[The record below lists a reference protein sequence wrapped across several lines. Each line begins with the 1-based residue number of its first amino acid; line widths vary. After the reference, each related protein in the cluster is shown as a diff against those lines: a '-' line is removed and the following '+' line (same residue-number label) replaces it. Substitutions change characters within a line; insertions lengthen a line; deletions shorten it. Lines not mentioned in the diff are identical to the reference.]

1 MSPSIRRF
9 MNSTKEYLINLE
21 MFKNRRLRKQLYSD
35 AIRLSRDGVSV
46 LAAYL
51 KRTLIGNNKQH
62 TYSDQSTPYYAG
74 YMNTRRQS
82 YRTGQQTTGR
92 QTQTFRNNKLNSV
105 QLASDIT
112 NAIFRALNL

>member
-1 MSPSIRRF
+1 

-21 MFKNRRLRKQLYSD
+21 MFKKNGRLRKQLYSD
-35 AIRLSRDGVSV
+35 AIRLSRDGVNV
-46 LAAYL
+46 LTAYL
-51 KRTLIGNNKQH
+51 KRTIIANNKQH
-62 TYSDQSTPYYAG
+62 TYSDQSTPSYAG

-112 NAIFRALNL
+112 NDIFSTLNL

>member
-1 MSPSIRRF
+1 

-21 MFKNRRLRKQLYSD
+21 MLKNGRLGKQLYSD

-46 LAAYL
+46 LIAYL

-62 TYSDQSTPYYAG
+62 TYSDQSTPSYAG
-74 YMNTRRQS
+74 YMNTRQQS

-105 QLASDIT
+105 HLLSDIT
-112 NAIFRALNL
+112 NAIFSALNL

>member
-1 MSPSIRRF
+1 
-9 MNSTKEYLINLE
+9 
-21 MFKNRRLRKQLYSD
+21 MFKNGRLGKQLYSD
-35 AIRLSRDGVSV
+35 AIRVSRDGVSV

-51 KRTLIGNNKQH
+51 KRIIIGNKQH

-82 YRTGQQTTGR
+82 YITGQQTTGR

>member
-1 MSPSIRRF
+1 

-21 MFKNRRLRKQLYSD
+21 MFKNGRLRKQLYRD
-35 AIRLSRDGVSV
+35 AIRLSTDGVSV
-46 LAAYL
+46 LTAYL

-62 TYSDQSTPYYAG
+62 TYSDQSTPSYAG
-74 YMNTRRQS
+74 YINTRRQS

-92 QTQTFRNNKLNSV
+92 QTKTFRNNKLNSV

-112 NAIFRALNL
+112 NAILSALNL